1 MAEHGPWADLCGV
14 PDLRLPNH
22 RRTHLLDGDDKGT
35 GGHRF
40 GVLPAPGHRKT
51 WFPSTWTDD
60 DIVLAVLAVARSPIV
75 AVRGGAGSFINC
87 FGEISGVRLKVR
99 VQIDGTIITGHPLD
113 GPGVNQVKA
122 TALGVISSRE
132 LPYGSNREVTW

>member
-1 MAEHGPWADLCGV
+1 M
-14 PDLRLPNH
+14 
-22 RRTHLLDGDDKGT
+22 
-35 GGHRF
+35 
-40 GVLPAPGHRKT
+40 LPAPGHRKT

-75 AVRGGAGSFINC
+75 AVRGAGSFINC